1 MSSLTGILYT
11 DKANAHPT
19 VHERKPV
26 LELLIQH
33 IAHATGQLLCAESVC
48 EWVCTSTPT
57 GLIFVKKKKVV
68 YTHIHTRMAAST
80 RLR

>member
-48 EWVCTSTPT
+48 E
-57 GLIFVKKKKVV
+57 
-68 YTHIHTRMAAST
+68 
-80 RLR
+80 